1 MNRQP
6 MTPPQIIEAARQR
19 LAQATS
25 AEGIRF
31 EELTAIG
38 MLGALDDLQLIDHD
52 SWRATRAEFDQLAD
66 SRRQLAG
73 GAQ

>member
-1 MNRQP
+1 MSRLP

-19 LAQATS
+19 LAQASS
-25 AEGIRF
+25 AEGLHF

-66 SRRQLAG
+66 SRRQQVV